1 MYGQRLETEGAT
13 KIAACQGGASK
24 RISGIPLLVIGGTGV
39 LFFVTFDFFRLGTP
53 GFGMKQLAGFVVSAV
68 IAFAGLR
75 KIALSKGRFWDGLLV
90 LIYLGG
96 MLFMG
101 LNPRAREFQGS
112 NELLDVTFFCQSDFI
127 INILGF
133 APLGYLM
140 MSYLS
145 SEGRIRINTAAAAL
159 VATSGLGISLF
170 IEIMQYYFI
179 TGRSSSLYDLLA
191 NGLGAIGGIGY
202 YLLERRLSERG
213 YPSL

>member
-1 MYGQRLETEGAT
+1 
-13 KIAACQGGASK
+13 
-24 RISGIPLLVIGGTGV
+24 
-39 LFFVTFDFFRLGTP
+39 
-53 GFGMKQLAGFVVSAV
+53 
-68 IAFAGLR
+68 
-75 KIALSKGRFWDGLLV
+75 
-90 LIYLGG
+90 
-96 MLFMG
+96 
-101 LNPRAREFQGS
+101 
-112 NELLDVTFFCQSDFI
+112 
-127 INILGF
+127 
-133 APLGYLM
+133 M

-213 YPSL
+213 CPSL